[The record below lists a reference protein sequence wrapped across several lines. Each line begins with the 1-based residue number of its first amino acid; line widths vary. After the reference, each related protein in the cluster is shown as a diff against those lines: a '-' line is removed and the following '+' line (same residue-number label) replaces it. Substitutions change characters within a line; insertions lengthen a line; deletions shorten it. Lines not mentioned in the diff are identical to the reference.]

1 MSDVTFTAP
10 RPNRSHLGGGVDGNG
25 GGRPLRR
32 RRTLPGGRAVVGGF
46 LIALAAVG
54 IFAAYTGA
62 TADTRQGYVVS
73 RQDLPIGHRIESA
86 DLALLPM
93 DLPPD
98 LRSRAARDPS
108 RLVGTVVIGPLAKG
122 ELIQA
127 SDVAPAGGEGDL
139 GPQVSFAIDSARA
152 LDGRLKVGELV
163 DVVATYDAA
172 GSGQTLVVSRGAR
185 VVERSKPT
193 STLSDGGKEVITLS
207 VPTRAD
213 ILAVA
218 HAANAGDVTLVRVT
232 GQPPQI
238 AGSEATTY
246 QAPASTPALASPTG

>member
-1 MSDVTFTAP
+1 
-10 RPNRSHLGGGVDGNG
+10 
-25 GGRPLRR
+25 
-32 RRTLPGGRAVVGGF
+32 VVGGF

-62 TADTRQGYVVS
+62 TADDRQGYLVS

-86 DLALLPM
+86 DLATLAM
-93 DLPPD
+93 DLPPE
-98 LRSRAARDPS
+98 LQRRAARDPS

-127 SDVAPAGGEGDL
+127 SDVAPVGEEANT

-152 LDGRLKVGELV
+152 LDGRLKVGEVV

-207 VPTRAD
+207 VPTRTD

-232 GQPPQI
+232 GQPPQL

-246 QAPASTPALASPTG
+246 QGPASTPAPASPAG